1 MPDRFSWWQRGV
13 IYQVYPRSF
22 ADSNGDGIGDLGGVL
37 ARLDYLQWLGIDAI
51 WFSPIFPSPMKDFG
65 YDVADYVGI
74 HPDFGTLDDMDAV
87 IDAAHARG
95 IKVILDL
102 VANHTSDQHPWFL
115 EARSSPDNPKRD
127 WYIWRDPAPDG
138 GPPNNW
144 LAYFGGPAWTLDEA
158 SGQYYMHNFLPQQ
171 PELNWRNPDVA
182 EAIFDSLRF
191 WFDRGVDGF
200 RMDVI
205 DRIIKDA
212 QFRDN
217 PVNPHWQE
225 GQRQAGNPVARLL
238 RVYSEAQPE
247 IHEYMRAFR
256 RVFDEYEDRVS
267 IGEVEY
273 SLPPHK
279 LAEFYG
285 EDIGHGARGDELH
298 LPFNFRLIMLPWD
311 PAAIKAHVDEYD
323 GALPH
328 HAWPNY
334 VLGNHDVGRIASRV
348 GPAQARSAAVLLLTL
363 RGTPTLYYGD
373 ELGMVNVDIPP
384 DKLQDPQ
391 GINIPGTS
399 RDPARTPM
407 QWDASPNAGFCPAD
421 AEPWLPLAPDYAQVN
436 VAAQR
441 DDPASML
448 SLVRG
453 LLAYRKETPALFGGR
468 YYPVDGAPGGCFVF
482 LRQFNEQRCLVA
494 LNFTTEEKHLHLG
507 RLGNGRLVISTHMDA
522 AGQAVDLGALHLRPD
537 EGVVVELE

>member
-115 EARSSPDNPKRD
+115 EARSSRDNPKRD
-127 WYIWRDPAPDG
+127 WYLWRDPAPDG

-144 LAYFGGPAWTLDEA
+144 LAYFGGPAWTLDDA
-158 SGQYYMHNFLPQQ
+158 SGQYYMHNFLPEQ
-171 PELNWRNPDVA
+171 PELNWRNPAVA

-217 PVNPHWQE
+217 PVNPHWRE
-225 GQRQAGNPVARLL
+225 GQHQAGNPVARLL

-256 RVFDEYEDRVS
+256 RVFNEYENRVA

-285 EDIGHGARGDELH
+285 QDIGDGARGDELH

-348 GPAQARSAAVLLLTL
+348 GPAQARIAALLLLTL

-407 QWDASPNAGFCPAD
+407 QWDASANAGFCPANV
-421 AEPWLPLAPDYAQVN
+421 EPWLPLAPDYAQVN

-453 LLAYRKETPALFGGR
+453 LLAYRRQTPALFGGR
-468 YYPVDGAPGGCFVF
+468 YYPVDGAPDGCFIF

-494 LNFTTEEKHLHLG
+494 LNFTGEEKHLHLG
-507 RLGNGRLVISTHMDA
+507 RLGRGRLVISTRIGA
-522 AGQAVDLGALHLRPD
+522 AGGDVDLGALSLRPD
-537 EGVVVELE
+537 EGVVIELE

>member
-51 WFSPIFPSPMKDFG
+51 WISPIFPSPMKDFG

-87 IDAAHARG
+87 LDAAHARG

-102 VANHTSDQHPWFL
+102 VANHTSDQHPWFI
-115 EARSSPDNPKRD
+115 EARSSKDNPKRD

-144 LAYFGGPAWTLDEA
+144 LAYFGGPAWTLDES
-158 SGQYYMHNFLPQQ
+158 SGQYYMHNFLPEQ

-182 EAIFDSLRF
+182 EAIFNSLRF
-191 WFDRGVDGF
+191 WFNRGVDGF

-217 PVNPHWQE
+217 PVNPDWQE
-225 GQRQAGNPVARLL
+225 GHHQAGNPVARLL

-256 RVFDEYEDRVS
+256 RVFDEYADRVS

-285 EDIGHGARGDELH
+285 QDIGHGTRGDELH

-334 VLGNHDVGRIASRV
+334 VLGNHDTGRIASRV
-348 GPAQARSAAVLLLTL
+348 GPAQARIAAMLLLTL

-399 RDPARTPM
+399 RDPGRTPM
-407 QWDASPNAGFCPAD
+407 QWDASPNAGFCPAN

-441 DDPASML
+441 DDPASIL
-448 SLVRG
+448 SLVRR

-468 YYPVDGAPGGCFVF
+468 YYPVDGAPAGCFIF

-494 LNFTTEEKHLHLG
+494 LNFTTQEKHLHLG
-507 RLGNGRLVISTHMDA
+507 RLSSGRVVVSTHMDN
-522 AGQAVDLGALHLRPD
+522 AGHDIDLGALNLRPD
-537 EGVVVELE
+537 EGVVIELV